1 MPLQN
6 SYDPNMDPSGLTTP
20 LNPVGG
26 FTPTEQIYNS
36 GLAGTSNAVDVSL
49 PVGDQDMITNRAS
62 DIQQETATANA
73 ASIGSDQ
80 IANVGGAVKE
90 LDAPGEYY
98 VPEVQTEIEGDAEE
112 FVEEGIKGGS
122 YARKAKRED
131 RREDRDDRQNARG
144 DKEAR
149 REAFV
154 LDGMSEKDAKKAER
168 RERRTDRRQ
177 SRKKRKAS
185 WQSYKD
191 TKKAGQL

>member
-20 LNPVGG
+20 LSPVGG

-62 DIQQETATANA
+62 DIQQETASANA
-73 ASIGSDQ
+73 ASVGSDQ

-98 VPEVQTEIEGDAEE
+98 VPDVQTEIEGDAEE
-112 FVEEGIKGGS
+112 FIEEGIKGGS
-122 YARKAKRED
+122 YARKSKRED

-149 REAFV
+149 RAAFEE
-154 LDGMSEKDAKKAER
+154 DGMSEKDAKQAER

-177 SRKKRKAS
+177 SRNKRKAS